1 MMNIRNLGSKDG
13 FGVKFKDGICARL
26 SLNLWFESNWHFC
39 NINESELFW
48 KRLPRNEVQTI
59 ISLSQFGKVTA
70 QKYIAELWTVISNQM
85 IKYHFHIGG
94 SIKLMI
100 INVTN
105 TCIERYPLSYLLW
118 YRHVTLDRFLST
130 TQCLF

>member
-39 NINESELFW
+39 NINKSELFW

-59 ISLSQFGKVTA
+59 ISLNQFGKVTA
-70 QKYIAELWTVISNQM
+70 QKYIVELWTVISNQM
-85 IKYHFHIGG
+85 IKYHLPHRRLDQI
-94 SIKLMI
+94 
-100 INVTN
+100 TN

-130 TQCLF
+130 IQCLF